1 MAGPMKQYFW
11 KQKIHRSMARDAE
24 RWKIF
29 VDGDQWLC
37 PYCSTAAFKL
47 QTPES
52 LEKQIFDHLSNDCGD
67 WKDGKGEVMLG
78 AALKER
84 ADILTIRQRLKGN
97 ASWRLY
103 DFENRWYCP
112 YCSQPTHVSRP
123 FGDKPTDE
131 MVSQVEG
138 HLKSCPVA
146 KSMNAQETPLEELR
160 KTVQENN
167 RMRGLVVTIRN
178 HLESGNGLW
187 QQYDQNRY
195 WVCPFCIHVVED
207 VRFEDSTLVLS
218 AAPPLMAQHL
228 ISDCG
233 DFKKSP
239 KLSRNLEDFTVMVEE
254 IRTGKRARSAV
265 DELQQNLA
273 TARAQ
278 IKTTSSELDR
288 AKEVQRSILPAEGP
302 QIPGVEVAS
311 TYEPAA
317 QLGGD
322 FYAYI
327 PVNEEHVGFLMADVS
342 GHGADAALVMSMTK
356 KAFDLRGPGN
366 VSPGHVSKI
375 INHDVYSDLHGKHF
389 VTAFYAILHKKDKRL
404 KFSRAGHNYPLLYNT
419 TREPNIAVLKSKGSA
434 LGVGPSEVFDKT
446 MEERELQ
453 LERGDLLLIY
463 TDGLVEAKN
472 ASGDDFDLPRVCE
485 LIKQFDGKPLEEML
499 EAILK
504 AVTEFSGGGEQEDD
518 IALMAIRYNGEE

>member
-288 AKEVQRSILPAEGP
+288 AKEVQRSILPA
-302 QIPGVEVAS
+302 
-311 TYEPAA
+311 
-317 QLGGD
+317 
-322 FYAYI
+322 
-327 PVNEEHVGFLMADVS
+327 
-342 GHGADAALVMSMTK
+342 
-356 KAFDLRGPGN
+356 
-366 VSPGHVSKI
+366 
-375 INHDVYSDLHGKHF
+375 
-389 VTAFYAILHKKDKRL
+389 
-404 KFSRAGHNYPLLYNT
+404 
-419 TREPNIAVLKSKGSA
+419 
-434 LGVGPSEVFDKT
+434 
-446 MEERELQ
+446 
-453 LERGDLLLIY
+453 
-463 TDGLVEAKN
+463 
-472 ASGDDFDLPRVCE
+472 
-485 LIKQFDGKPLEEML
+485 
-499 EAILK
+499 
-504 AVTEFSGGGEQEDD
+504 
-518 IALMAIRYNGEE
+518 